1 MNSLDTCDGWCWP
14 VMVRLV
20 RRCFWLLYRTGND
33 GRCWVVLGRTAE
45 VRQKISGQGRLP
57 RAPQN
62 FPWEGMVDGMAH
74 ETHEKHDDHV
84 HGLECGHESVQ
95 HGDHLDY
102 LHDGHRHSEHDG
114 HWDECEVE
122 EKSAP

>member
-1 MNSLDTCDGWCWP
+1 
-14 VMVRLV
+14 
-20 RRCFWLLYRTGND
+20 
-33 GRCWVVLGRTAE
+33 
-45 VRQKISGQGRLP
+45 
-57 RAPQN
+57 
-62 FPWEGMVDGMAH
+62 MAH
-74 ETHEKHDDHV
+74 ETHEGHDDHV
-84 HGLECGHESVQ
+84 HGPECGHESVE